1 MTMDALTPDQVAQI
15 FEKTQALLTGH
26 FLLTSGLHSAKYLQ
40 CARVLQWPEYAG
52 MFARAIAAPYQSAKP
67 DLVLSPAIG
76 GITIGYEAGRVLGC
90 RAIFAEREEGKLK
103 LRRGFVIEPGE
114 KVLVVEDV
122 ITTGGST
129 RETMEVA
136 ATQGGIVIGAASLVD
151 RSGGSASLGVN
162 YHSLWTLS
170 VPAYSAE
177 SCPLCQ
183 SGSKPVKP
191 GSRK

>member
-1 MTMDALTPDQVAQI
+1 MEALTADQVSRI

-26 FLLTSGLHSAKYLQ
+26 FLLSSGLHSDKYLQ
-40 CARVLQWPEYAG
+40 CARVLQWPEYAEL
-52 MFARAIAAPYQSAKP
+52 FARAIAGQYQGAKP

-76 GITIGYEAGRVLGC
+76 GITIGYEVGRAFGC

-103 LRRGFVIEPGE
+103 LRRGFAIEPGE
-114 KVLVVEDV
+114 RVLVVEDV

-136 ATQGGIVIGAASLVD
+136 AAQGAVVMGAASLVD
-151 RSGGSASLGVN
+151 RSGGTASLGVK

-170 VPAYSAE
+170 VPAYAAAA
-177 SCPLCQ
+177 CPLCQ
-183 SGSKPVKP
+183 AGSKPVKP